1 MEDLLFNKV
10 LVCSWLWYVSKP
22 QMGRRAYWSIF
33 KLGGLS
39 MYAFFQ
45 PRISVAQEEAD
56 IKAMIDEEYEQREQE
71 HIDYYKQMEEDYYK
85 DIEMMTYDD

>member
-1 MEDLLFNKV
+1 
-10 LVCSWLWYVSKP
+10 
-22 QMGRRAYWSIF
+22 
-33 KLGGLS
+33 

-71 HIDYYKQMEEDYYK
+71 HIDYYKQMEEDYDK
-85 DIEMMTYDD
+85 QMENRV

>member
-1 MEDLLFNKV
+1 
-10 LVCSWLWYVSKP
+10 
-22 QMGRRAYWSIF
+22 
-33 KLGGLS
+33 

-85 DIEMMTYDD
+85 QMEDRVMTLQEKK